1 MSESD
6 GSSMD
11 IEGRNRE
18 VENLVAKDNNV
29 EKSDTTETTVEDT
42 PIQLR

>member
-29 EKSDTTETTVEDT
+29 EKSNTTETTVEDT
-42 PIQLR
+42 PIQLH